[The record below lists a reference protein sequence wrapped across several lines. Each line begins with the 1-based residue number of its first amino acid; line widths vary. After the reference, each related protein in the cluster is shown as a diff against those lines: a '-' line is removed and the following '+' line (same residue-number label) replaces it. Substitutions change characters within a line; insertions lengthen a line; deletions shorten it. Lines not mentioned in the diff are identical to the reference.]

1 MNKIRVGI
9 ADAHFVVREGLKYVF
24 SRDKN
29 IKVTGECFDGKDIPR
44 LLKEGIDLLVFD
56 YDHGDYISFEDL
68 QKVFRV
74 APDTN
79 VLVISAHTDAATV
92 NRIIRQPIKGLLS
105 KECSE
110 QEILD
115 AVKAT
120 AKGDRFYCNRI
131 LDVVTE
137 SKKEGAGKDCG
148 PTTLSKREIEVVEFL
163 AQGLTAGEVA
173 DKMCLS
179 VHTIN
184 THRKNIFKKL
194 NVNSTTELV
203 RYALKTALI

>member
-1 MNKIRVGI
+1 MREIRVGI

-24 SRDKN
+24 SHDKN
-29 IKVTGECFDGKDIPR
+29 LKVVGECAEGKDIPK
-44 LLKEGIDLLVFD
+44 LLKENLDVLVFD
-56 YDHGDYISFEDL
+56 YDHADYISFEDL

-79 VLVISAHTDAATV
+79 VLVISAHTDTATV

-110 QEILD
+110 AEILD

-120 AKGDRFYCNRI
+120 SRGDKFYCNRI

-137 SKKEGAGKDCG
+137 SKKEGAGKDCA
-148 PTTLSKREIEVVEFL
+148 PTVLSQREIEVVEYI

-194 NVNSTTELV
+194 GVNSTTELV

>member
-1 MNKIRVGI
+1 MSEIRVGI

-24 SRDKN
+24 SHDKY
-29 IKVTGECFDGKDIPR
+29 IKFAGECADGKSIPK
-44 LLKEGIDLLVFD
+44 LLKENLDVLVFD
-56 YDHGDYISFEDL
+56 YDHADYISFEDL

-74 APDTN
+74 APDTK
-79 VLVISAHTDAATV
+79 VLVISAHTDAATI

-110 QEILD
+110 AEILD
-115 AVKAT
+115 AVRAT
-120 AKGDRFYCNRI
+120 ARGEKFYCNRI

-137 SKKEGAGKDCG
+137 SKKEGAMQDCA
-148 PTTLSKREIEVVEFL
+148 PTSLSQREIEVIEYI
-163 AQGLTAGEVA
+163 AQGLTAAEVA

-179 VHTIN
+179 VHTIS

-194 NVNSTTELV
+194 GVNSTTELV

>member
-1 MNKIRVGI
+1 MSEIRVGI

-24 SRDKN
+24 SHDKHL
-29 IKVTGECFDGKDIPR
+29 KVVGECSDGKDIPK
-44 LLKEGIDLLVFD
+44 LLKENLDVLVFD
-56 YDHGDYISFEDL
+56 YDHADYISFEDL

-74 APDTN
+74 APDTH
-79 VLVISAHTDAATV
+79 VLVISAHTDTATI
-92 NRIIRQPIKGLLS
+92 NRIIRQPVKGLLS

-110 QEILD
+110 AEILD
-115 AVKAT
+115 AVRAT
-120 AKGDRFYCNRI
+120 AKGDKFYCNRI

-137 SKKEGAGKDCG
+137 SQKEGAGQDCS
-148 PTTLSKREIEVVEFL
+148 PTLLSQREIEVVEYI
-163 AQGLTAGEVA
+163 AQGLTAAEVA

-194 NVNSTTELV
+194 GVNSTTELV

>member
-1 MNKIRVGI
+1 MSGIRVGI
-9 ADAHFVVREGLKYVF
+9 ADAHFVVREGLKYVL
-24 SRDKN
+24 SRDKK
-29 IKVTGECFDGKDIPR
+29 ILLVGECDQGKDIPK
-44 LLKEGIDLLVFD
+44 LLKSKLDVLLFD
-56 YDHGDYISFEDL
+56 YDHADHISFQDL

-74 APDTN
+74 APEAK
-79 VLVISAHTDAATV
+79 VLVISAHIDGPTV
-92 NRIIRQPIKGLLS
+92 NRLIRQPIKGLLS

-110 QEILD
+110 AEILD
-115 AVKAT
+115 AVHAT
-120 AKGDRFYCNRI
+120 SKGDKFYCNRI
-131 LDVVTE
+131 LDVVSE
-137 SKKEGAGKDCG
+137 STDLGAGEDCS
-148 PTTLSKREIEVVEFL
+148 PTVLSQREIEVVEYI
-163 AQGLTAGEVA
+163 AQGLTAAQVA

>member
-1 MNKIRVGI
+1 MSEIRVGI

-24 SRDKN
+24 SHDKH
-29 IKVTGECFDGKDIPR
+29 IKVAGECSDGKDIPK
-44 LLKEGIDLLVFD
+44 LLKENLDVLVFD
-56 YDHGDYISFEDL
+56 YDHADYISFEDL

-74 APDTN
+74 APDTH
-79 VLVISAHTDAATV
+79 VLVISAHTDTATI

-110 QEILD
+110 AEILD
-115 AVKAT
+115 AVRAT
-120 AKGDRFYCNRI
+120 AKGDKFYCNRI
-131 LDVVTE
+131 IDVVTE
-137 SKKEGAGKDCG
+137 SKKEGAGEDCS
-148 PTTLSKREIEVVEFL
+148 PTSLSQREIEVVEYI
-163 AQGLTAGEVA
+163 AQGLTAAEVA

-194 NVNSTTELV
+194 GVNSTTELV

>member
-1 MNKIRVGI
+1 MSGIRVGI
-9 ADAHFVVREGLKYVF
+9 ADAHFVVREGLKYVL
-24 SRDKN
+24 SRDKQ
-29 IKVTGECFDGKDIPR
+29 ILLAGECTYGKDIPK
-44 LLKEGIDLLVFD
+44 LLKNNLDVLVFD
-56 YDHGDYISFEDL
+56 YDHADHISFEDL
-68 QKVFRV
+68 QKIFRV
-74 APDTN
+74 APETN

-92 NRIIRQPIKGLLS
+92 NRIIRQPVKGLLS

-110 QEILD
+110 AEILD
-115 AVKAT
+115 AVRAT
-120 AKGDRFYCNRI
+120 AKGDKFYCNRI

-137 SKKEGAGKDCG
+137 SKKDGAGDDCS
-148 PTTLSKREIEVVEFL
+148 PTVLSQREVEVVEYI
-163 AQGLTAGEVA
+163 AQGLTAAEVA

-194 NVNSTTELV
+194 GVNSTTELV